1 MYHIGINAF
10 HANAS
15 IALFKKNN
23 LIFAIE
29 EERLNRIKNWFGFP
43 FLSLQYILDNYKIDL
58 NRDISSINFNFDSD
72 QNFAF
77 KLQTILSNPSVLKKR
92 FNIFEKSKKQ
102 KCIKYLN
109 SFGLKNLNK
118 IKFHDHHTTHINYSF
133 YTSKFNKAFIVSLD
147 GFGDQKSG
155 LIGLQNRNNFEKIT
169 ETFYPHSLGIFY
181 QAFTQLL
188 GFKNYGD
195 EYKVMG
201 MSAYGSRYISEIDEV
216 VNFDKNNLYK
226 LNLDFFN
233 HHKVNIEDLNENSQ
247 IEYKNLYSSKL
258 YETFKKYSSY
268 DIAYTIQKKF
278 EDIVF
283 KIINEFNP
291 IDNSNLCL
299 TGGCAL
305 NSLLNGKIYE
315 NCPSIKKIN
324 INATPNDSGGSIG
337 AVLTHL
343 NKNSRMITRS
353 KVGLYTGIG
362 YSKNQIK
369 KYFENNHV
377 FKVIQLNNN
386 DQLIRHATEDLIDG
400 KVIGWF
406 QGKMEW
412 GPRSL
417 GNRSILA
424 NPSYPNIKNLINKK
438 IKRRESFRP
447 FAPSILIDQAK
458 KWFHYYEKEP
468 HMIKVYKFKKEKTKN
483 IPSVVHKDLTG
494 RLQTVE
500 KKDNKLYYNL
510 IKSFYLKTDIP
521 LILNTSFNENEPVVN
536 TPTQALN
543 CFYRNDFDTLYMG
556 NFKITKLK
564 NSINKLLK
572 FNNNIS
578 IIILCF
584 NEELHI
590 ERLIRNIKKFT
601 SKIFVVDS
609 FSSDK
614 TIDILNRFKINYSQR
629 KFISYSD
636 QLNWAIKNNP
646 FKTEWIFRMDSDELL
661 NIKLVKE
668 IEKLMNTNI
677 QGIMV
682 KRNVFFL
689 NSQLSNGVHQNSYI
703 LRVWRKN
710 LAYCSDDLV
719 DEQIILKEGI
729 VSKTKSVMIEKNLK
743 GILFYLTKH
752 LKYSSL
758 EANNYFLNKKRFRL
772 NSFRLNKNNNNKY
785 EIYYKLPLFIRPII
799 YFFYL
804 LFFKSPFKD
813 GLAGLIYLIL
823 QTLIYRLIVDLKILT
838 ISLNNFL
845 KNAHK

>member
-10 HANAS
+10 HANS
-15 IALFKKNN
+15 SVALFKKKK

-43 FLSLQYILDNYKIDL
+43 FLSLQYILENYKIDL
-58 NRDISSINFNFDSD
+58 NNDISSINFNFDSN

-77 KLQTILSNPSVLKKR
+77 KIQTLLSNPSVLKKR
-92 FNIFEKSKKQ
+92 INIFEKSKKQ
-102 KCIKYLN
+102 KCINYLN
-109 SFGLKNLNK
+109 SFGLKDFNK
-118 IKFHDHHTTHINYSF
+118 IEFHDHHTTHINYSF
-133 YTSKFNKAFIVSLD
+133 YTSKFDKAFIVSLD

-155 LIGLQNRNNFEKIT
+155 LIGFQNRNNFEKIT

-201 MSAYGSRYISEIDEV
+201 MSAYGSKYISEIDEV

-233 HHKVNIEDLNENSQ
+233 HHKVNIEELNENSQ

-258 YETFKKYSSY
+258 YETFKKYRSY

-278 EDIVF
+278 ENIVF

-291 IDNSNLCL
+291 INNSNLCF

-343 NKNSRMITRS
+343 NKKSRVLTRS
-353 KVGLYTGIG
+353 RVGLYTGIS
-362 YSKNQIK
+362 YSKSQIK
-369 KYFENNHV
+369 KYFDNNHD
-377 FKVIQLNNN
+377 FKIIDLNNN
-386 DQLIRHATEDLIDG
+386 QLIKHATKDLING

-424 NPSYPNIKNLINKK
+424 NPSYKNIKDLINKK

-458 KWFHYYEKEP
+458 KWFHYFEKEP
-468 HMIKVYKFKKEKTKN
+468 HMIKVYKFKKEKIKN
-483 IPSVVHKDLTG
+483 IPSVVHKDFTG

-500 KKDNKLYYNL
+500 KKDNKIYYDL
-510 IKSFYLKTDIP
+510 IKNFYLKTDIP

-536 TPTQALN
+536 TPGQALN
-543 CFYRNDFDTLYMG
+543 CFNRNDFDTLYLG

-564 NSINKLLK
+564 NSKNNSIK
-572 FNNNIS
+572 FNKNIS
-578 IIILCF
+578 IIILCL

-590 ERLIRNIKKFT
+590 ERLIKNIKKFT

-614 TIDILNRFKINYSQR
+614 TIDILTKYKINYIQR

-646 FKTEWIFRMDSDELL
+646 FKTDWIFRMDSDELL
-661 NIKLVKE
+661 NKKLVKE
-668 IEKLMNTNI
+668 IEEMMNTNI
-677 QGIMV
+677 HGIMV

-689 NSQLSNGVHQNSYI
+689 NRQLSNGVHKNSYI

-710 LAYCSDDLV
+710 LGYCSEDLV

-729 VSKTKSVMIEKNLK
+729 VSKTKSLMIEKNLK
-743 GILFYLTKH
+743 GFFFYLAKH

-772 NSFRLNKNNNNKY
+772 NSFRLNKNNNKKY
-785 EIYYKLPLFIRPII
+785 EIYYKLPIFIRPIL

-813 GLAGLIYLIL
+813 GLVGLLYLVI

-838 ISLNNFL
+838 ISINKFFQ
-845 KNAHK
+845 NAHK

>member
-10 HANAS
+10 HANS
-15 IALFKKNN
+15 SVALFKKKK

-43 FLSLQYILDNYKIDL
+43 YLSLQYILENYKIDL
-58 NRDISSINFNFDSD
+58 NKDISSINFNFDSN

-77 KLQTILSNPSVLKKR
+77 KIQTLLSNPSVLKKR
-92 FNIFEKSKKQ
+92 INIFEKSKKQ
-102 KCIKYLN
+102 KCINYLN
-109 SFGLKNLNK
+109 SFGLKDFNK
-118 IKFHDHHTTHINYSF
+118 IEFHDHHTTHINYSF
-133 YTSKFNKAFIVSLD
+133 YTSKFDKAFIVSLD

-155 LIGLQNRNNFEKIT
+155 LIGFQNRNNFEKIT

-181 QAFTQLL
+181 QALTQLL

-201 MSAYGSRYISEIDEV
+201 MSAYGSKYISEIDEV

-233 HHKVNIEDLNENSQ
+233 HHKVNIEELNENSQ

-258 YETFKKYSSY
+258 YETFKKYRSY

-278 EDIVF
+278 ENIVF

-291 IDNSNLCL
+291 INNSNLCF

-343 NKNSRMITRS
+343 NKKSRVLTRS
-353 KVGLYTGIG
+353 SVGLYTGIS
-362 YSKNQIK
+362 YSKSQIK
-369 KYFENNHV
+369 KYFDNNHD
-377 FKVIQLNNN
+377 FKIIDLNNN
-386 DQLIRHATEDLIDG
+386 QLIKHATKDLING

-424 NPSYPNIKNLINKK
+424 NPSYKNIKDLINKK

-447 FAPSILIDQAK
+447 FAPSILNDQAK
-458 KWFHYYEKEP
+458 KWFHYFEKEP
-468 HMIKVYKFKKEKTKN
+468 HMIKVYKFKKEKIKN

-500 KKDNKLYYNL
+500 KKDNKIYHDL

-536 TPTQALN
+536 TPGQALN
-543 CFYRNDFDTLYMG
+543 CFNRNDFDTLYLG

-564 NSINKLLK
+564 NSKNNSIK
-572 FNNNIS
+572 FNKNIS
-578 IIILCF
+578 IIILCL

-590 ERLIRNIKKFT
+590 ERLIKNIKKFT

-614 TIDILNRFKINYSQR
+614 TIDILTKYKINYIQR
-629 KFISYSD
+629 NFISYSD

-646 FKTEWIFRMDSDELL
+646 FKTDWIFRMDSDELL
-661 NIKLVKE
+661 NKKLVKE
-668 IEKLMNTNI
+668 IEEMMNTNI
-677 QGIMV
+677 HGIMV

-689 NSQLSNGVHQNSYI
+689 NRQLSYGVHKNSYI

-710 LAYCSDDLV
+710 LGYCSEDLV

-729 VSKTKSVMIEKNLK
+729 VSKTKSLMIEKNLK
-743 GILFYLTKH
+743 GFFFYLAKH

-772 NSFRLNKNNNNKY
+772 NSFRLNKNNNKKY
-785 EIYYKLPLFIRPII
+785 EIYYKLPIFIRPIL

-813 GLAGLIYLIL
+813 GLVGLLYLVI

-838 ISLNNFL
+838 ISINKFFQ
-845 KNAHK
+845 NAHK

>member
-10 HANAS
+10 HANS
-15 IALFKKNN
+15 SVALFKKKK

-43 FLSLQYILDNYKIDL
+43 YLSLQYILENYKIDL
-58 NRDISSINFNFDSD
+58 NKDISSINFNFDSN

-77 KLQTILSNPSVLKKR
+77 KIQTLLSNPSVLKKR
-92 FNIFEKSKKQ
+92 INIFEKSKKQ
-102 KCIKYLN
+102 KCINYLN
-109 SFGLKNLNK
+109 SFGLKDFNK
-118 IKFHDHHTTHINYSF
+118 IEFHDHHTTHINYSF
-133 YTSKFNKAFIVSLD
+133 YTSKFDKAFIVSLD

-155 LIGLQNRNNFEKIT
+155 LIGFQNRNNFEKIT

-201 MSAYGSRYISEIDEV
+201 MSAYGSKYISEIDEV

-233 HHKVNIEDLNENSQ
+233 HHKVNIEELNENSQ

-258 YETFKKYSSY
+258 YETFKKYRSY

-278 EDIVF
+278 ENIVF

-291 IDNSNLCL
+291 INNSNLCF

-343 NKNSRMITRS
+343 NKKSRVLTRS
-353 KVGLYTGIG
+353 RVGLYTGIS
-362 YSKNQIK
+362 YSKSQIK
-369 KYFENNHV
+369 KYFDNNHD
-377 FKVIQLNNN
+377 FKIIDLNNN
-386 DQLIRHATEDLIDG
+386 QLIKHATKDLING

-424 NPSYPNIKNLINKK
+424 NPSYKNIKDLINKK

-447 FAPSILIDQAK
+447 FAPSILNDQAK
-458 KWFHYYEKEP
+458 KWFHYFEKEP
-468 HMIKVYKFKKEKTKN
+468 HMIKVYKFKKEKIKN

-500 KKDNKLYYNL
+500 KKDNKIYHDL

-536 TPTQALN
+536 TPGQALN
-543 CFYRNDFDTLYMG
+543 CFNRNDFDTLYLG

-564 NSINKLLK
+564 NSKNNSIK
-572 FNNNIS
+572 FNKNIS
-578 IIILCF
+578 IIILCL

-590 ERLIRNIKKFT
+590 ERLIKNIKKFT

-614 TIDILNRFKINYSQR
+614 TIDILTKYKINYIQR
-629 KFISYSD
+629 NFISYSD

-646 FKTEWIFRMDSDELL
+646 FKTDWIFRMDSDELL
-661 NIKLVKE
+661 NKKLVKE
-668 IEKLMNTNI
+668 IEEMMNTNI
-677 QGIMV
+677 HGIMV

-689 NSQLSNGVHQNSYI
+689 NRQLSYGVHKNSYI

-710 LAYCSDDLV
+710 LGYCSEDLV

-729 VSKTKSVMIEKNLK
+729 VSKTKSLMIEKNLK
-743 GILFYLTKH
+743 GFFFYLAKH

-772 NSFRLNKNNNNKY
+772 NSFRLNKNNNKKY
-785 EIYYKLPLFIRPII
+785 EIYYKLPIFIRPIL

-813 GLAGLIYLIL
+813 GLVGLLYLVI

-838 ISLNNFL
+838 ISINKFFQ
-845 KNAHK
+845 NAHK

>member
-10 HANAS
+10 HANS
-15 IALFKKNN
+15 SVALFKKNK

-43 FLSLQYILDNYKIDL
+43 FLSLQYILENYNIDL
-58 NRDISSINFNFDSD
+58 NKDISSINFNFDSN

-77 KLQTILSNPSVLKKR
+77 KIQTLLSNPSVLKKR

-102 KCIKYLN
+102 KCINYLN
-109 SFGLKNLNK
+109 FFGLKDFNK

-133 YTSKFNKAFIVSLD
+133 YTSKFDKAFIVSLD

-155 LIGLQNRNNFEKIT
+155 LIGFQNKSNFEKIA
-169 ETFYPHSLGIFY
+169 ESFYPHSLGIFY

-201 MSAYGSRYISEIDEV
+201 MSAYGSKYISEIDEV

-233 HHKVNIEDLNENSQ
+233 HHKVNIEELNENSQ

-258 YETFKKYSSY
+258 YETFKKYRSY

-278 EDIVF
+278 ENIVF

-291 IDNSNLCL
+291 KNNSNLCF

-305 NSLLNGKIYE
+305 NSLLNGKIYI

-343 NKNSRMITRS
+343 NKKSRVLTRS
-353 KVGLYTGIG
+353 RVGLYTGIS
-362 YSKNQIK
+362 YSKSQIK
-369 KYFENNHV
+369 KYFDHNHD
-377 FKVIQLNNN
+377 FKIIDLNNN
-386 DQLIRHATEDLIDG
+386 QLIEHATKDLING

-424 NPSYPNIKNLINKK
+424 NPSYKNIKDLINKK

-447 FAPSILIDQAK
+447 FAPSIIIDQAK
-458 KWFHYYEKEP
+458 KWFHYFEKEP
-468 HMIKVYKFKKEKTKN
+468 HMIKVYKFKKEKIKN

-500 KKDNKLYYNL
+500 RKDNKIYYDL

-536 TPTQALN
+536 TPGQALN
-543 CFYRNDFDTLYMG
+543 CFNRNDFDTLYLG

-564 NSINKLLK
+564 NSKNNSLK
-572 FNNNIS
+572 FNKNIS
-578 IIILCF
+578 IIILCL

-590 ERLIRNIKKFT
+590 ERLIKNIKKFT

-614 TIDILNRFKINYSQR
+614 TIDILTKYKINYIQR
-629 KFISYSD
+629 NFISYSD

-646 FKTEWIFRMDSDELL
+646 FKTDWIFRMDSDELL
-661 NIKLVKE
+661 NKKLVKE
-668 IEKLMNTNI
+668 IDEMMNTNI
-677 QGIMV
+677 HGIMV

-689 NSQLSNGVHQNSYI
+689 NRQLSNGVHKNSYI
-703 LRVWRKN
+703 LRVWRRN
-710 LAYCSDDLV
+710 LGYCSEDLV

-729 VSKTKSVMIEKNLK
+729 VSKTKSLMIEKNLK
-743 GILFYLTKH
+743 GFFFYLAKH

-772 NSFRLNKNNNNKY
+772 NSFRLNKNNNKKY
-785 EIYYKLPLFIRPII
+785 EIYYKLPIFIRPIL

-813 GLAGLIYLIL
+813 GLVGLLYLVI
-823 QTLIYRLIVDLKILT
+823 QTLIYRFIVDLKILT
-838 ISLNNFL
+838 ISINKFFQ
-845 KNAHK
+845 NAHK

>member
-10 HANAS
+10 HANS
-15 IALFKKNN
+15 SVALFKKKK

-43 FLSLQYILDNYKIDL
+43 YLSLQYILENYKIDL
-58 NRDISSINFNFDSD
+58 NKDISSINFNFDSN

-77 KLQTILSNPSVLKKR
+77 KIQTLLSNPSVLKKR
-92 FNIFEKSKKQ
+92 INIFEKSKKQ
-102 KCIKYLN
+102 KCINYLN
-109 SFGLKNLNK
+109 SFGLKDFNK
-118 IKFHDHHTTHINYSF
+118 IEFHDHHTTHINYSF
-133 YTSKFNKAFIVSLD
+133 YTSKFDKAFIVSLD

-155 LIGLQNRNNFEKIT
+155 LIGFQNRNNFEKIT

-201 MSAYGSRYISEIDEV
+201 MSAYGSKYISEIDEV

-233 HHKVNIEDLNENSQ
+233 HHKVNIEELNENSQ

-258 YETFKKYSSY
+258 YETFKKYRSY

-278 EDIVF
+278 ENIVF

-291 IDNSNLCL
+291 INNSNLCF

-343 NKNSRMITRS
+343 NKKSRVLTRS
-353 KVGLYTGIG
+353 RVGLYTGIS
-362 YSKNQIK
+362 YSKSQIK
-369 KYFENNHV
+369 KYFDNNHD
-377 FKVIQLNNN
+377 FKIIDLNNN
-386 DQLIRHATEDLIDG
+386 QLIKHATKDLING

-424 NPSYPNIKNLINKK
+424 NPSYKNIKDLINKK

-447 FAPSILIDQAK
+447 FAPSILNDQAK
-458 KWFHYYEKEP
+458 KWFHYFEKEP
-468 HMIKVYKFKKEKTKN
+468 HMIKVYKFKKEKIKN

-500 KKDNKLYYNL
+500 KKDNKIYHDL

-536 TPTQALN
+536 TPGQALN
-543 CFYRNDFDTLYMG
+543 CFNRNDFDTLYLG

-564 NSINKLLK
+564 NSKNNSIK
-572 FNNNIS
+572 FNKNIS
-578 IIILCF
+578 IIILCL

-590 ERLIRNIKKFT
+590 ERLIKNIKKFT

-614 TIDILNRFKINYSQR
+614 TIDILTKYKINYIQR
-629 KFISYSD
+629 NFISYSD

-646 FKTEWIFRMDSDELL
+646 FKTDWIFRMDSDELL
-661 NIKLVKE
+661 NKKLVKE
-668 IEKLMNTNI
+668 IEEMMNTNI
-677 QGIMV
+677 HGIMV

-689 NSQLSNGVHQNSYI
+689 NRQLSNGVHKNSYI

-710 LAYCSDDLV
+710 LGYCSEDLV

-729 VSKTKSVMIEKNLK
+729 VSKTKSLMIEKNLK
-743 GILFYLTKH
+743 GFFFYLAKH

-772 NSFRLNKNNNNKY
+772 NSFRLNKNNNKKY
-785 EIYYKLPLFIRPII
+785 EIYYKLPIFIRPIL

-813 GLAGLIYLIL
+813 GLVGLLYLVI

-838 ISLNNFL
+838 ISINKFFQ
-845 KNAHK
+845 NAHK